1 MPWHSSNM
9 VKQFSKGKGSGGK
22 GFDKKTEGFLNPRPK
37 KDEQEFGPGKKGIIM
52 CIDCNAYYYSKSWHH
67 SLEGAIKGQTPEEFA
82 EHEVKFQTC
91 PACQMKK
98 DKAFEGEVI
107 IKLNDAND
115 SQKSDILNA
124 IHNSDEQA
132 QDRDVMD
139 KVLWIEDK
147 GAEIR
152 VYTSENQLAIR
163 IGKKLDSAFKGGKL
177 DINHSKSE
185 DVARVLWEKP

>member
-1 MPWHSSNM
+1 MA
-9 VKQFSKGKGSGGK
+9 KQFSKGKGSESK
-22 GFDKKTEGFLNPRPK
+22 GFDEKVGGFLKPRPK
-37 KDEQEFGPGKKGIIM
+37 KDEQEFGPGKKGIII
-52 CIDCNAYYYSKSWHH
+52 CIDCNAYYYDKSWHP
-67 SLEGAIKGQTPEEFA
+67 SLEGAVKGQTPEEFA
-82 EHEVKFQTC
+82 DHEVKFQPC

-98 DKAFEGEVI
+98 DKTFEGEII
-107 IKLNDAND
+107 IKLNDVND

-124 IHNSDEQA
+124 IHNADKQA

-147 GAEIR
+147 GTEIR

-177 DINHSKSE
+177 NINHSKSE
-185 DVARVLWEKP
+185 DAARVVWEKS